1 MTKTNVFTPP
11 LDIQRSKLVEIV
23 VANSRFGS
31 TCKSMVFVTI
41 VRNNCF
47 TIDEW
52 EGNIMH
58 VRTLMQ

>member
-11 LDIQRSKLVEIV
+11 LDIQRSKLIELV

-31 TCKSMVFVTI
+31 TCKSMVFMTL
-41 VRNNCF
+41 VRNTCS
-47 TIDEW
+47 IGDEW
-52 EGNIMH
+52 EGNIVR

>member
-1 MTKTNVFTPP
+1 VFTPP
-11 LDIQRSKLVEIV
+11 LDIQRSKLVEIG

-41 VRNNCF
+41 VRNICS
-47 TIDEW
+47 TKDEW

>member
-11 LDIQRSKLVEIV
+11 LDIQKSKLVEIV

-41 VRNNCF
+41 IRNTCS
-47 TIDEW
+47 TRDEW
-52 EGNIMH
+52 EGDIMC
-58 VRTLMQ
+58 VRTLIQ